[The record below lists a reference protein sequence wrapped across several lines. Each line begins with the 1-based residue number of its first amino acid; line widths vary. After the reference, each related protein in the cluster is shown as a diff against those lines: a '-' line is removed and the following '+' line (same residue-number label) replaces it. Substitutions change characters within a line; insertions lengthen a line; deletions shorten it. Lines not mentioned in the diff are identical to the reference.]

1 MAFTWPDPISF
12 AAAVITFVGMPTLA
26 WSTRK
31 LWQDRK
37 KDLAEEA
44 ERRVEAKHREIV
56 SQGCVDFEDTR
67 RGVGINLVPFEKL
80 AAVPR
85 LGDFV
90 MLPGETHNGQ
100 TLGAGEYEVER
111 VSFSFQEAPEIA
123 DQPCPA
129 VPSKI
134 IVYVHKREPK

>member
-1 MAFTWPDPISF
+1 MGAHFLDLMSH
-12 AAAVITFVGMPTLA
+12 AADVVTLVGVPTLA
-26 WSTRK
+26 WSTWK

-37 KDLAEEA
+37 KDRAEEA
-44 ERRVEAKHREIV
+44 ERRIEATHREIV

-67 RGVGINLVPFEKL
+67 RGVGINLVPFGKL

-85 LGDFV
+85 PGDFV
-90 MLPGETHNGQ
+90 VLPGETRDGRNFG
-100 TLGAGEYEVER
+100 GGEYEVER

-134 IVYVHKREPK
+134 IVDVHRRERR